1 MSERAKGRFALFFR
15 ALHFFFKEQR
25 ERNAHGDFVV
35 KKVLIPDLVVPQLVE
50 EKGDTSSEESE
61 EEVKAVV
68 EEVVVKGKLCVA
80 NILIAAPVK

>member
-1 MSERAKGRFALFFR
+1 MIR
-15 ALHFFFKEQR
+15 R

-35 KKVLIPDLVVPQLVE
+35 KKVVIPDLVVPQLVE

-68 EEVVVKGKLCVA
+68 EELVVKGKL
-80 NILIAAPVK
+80 

>member
-1 MSERAKGRFALFFR
+1 MIR
-15 ALHFFFKEQR
+15 R

-35 KKVLIPDLVVPQLVE
+35 KKVVIPDLVVPQLVE

-68 EEVVVKGKLCVA
+68 EEVVVKGKLWVV
-80 NILIAAPVK
+80 NFSIAAPVK

>member
-1 MSERAKGRFALFFR
+1 MIR
-15 ALHFFFKEQR
+15 R

-35 KKVLIPDLVVPQLVE
+35 KKVVIPDLVVPQLVE

-68 EEVVVKGKLCVA
+68 EVVVVKGKLCVA
-80 NILIAAPVK
+80 NILIVAPVK

>member
-1 MSERAKGRFALFFR
+1 MIR
-15 ALHFFFKEQR
+15 R

-35 KKVLIPDLVVPQLVE
+35 KKVVIPDLVVPQLVE

-68 EEVVVKGKLCVA
+68 EDVIKGKLWVV